1 MPRGIVFSVSA
12 DWFLHDRI
20 HKLAGHGKGDRLERV
35 DAQLEK
41 LARVFDALDGFTRI
55 FGHEQLRVLPVAHQ
69 PDAEI
74 APVGKLTSQ
83 SQRKLRTLDPDA

>member
-1 MPRGIVFSVSA
+1 MPRGIVFGVSA

-55 FGHEQLRVLPVAHQ
+55 FGHE
-69 PDAEI
+69 
-74 APVGKLTSQ
+74 
-83 SQRKLRTLDPDA
+83 